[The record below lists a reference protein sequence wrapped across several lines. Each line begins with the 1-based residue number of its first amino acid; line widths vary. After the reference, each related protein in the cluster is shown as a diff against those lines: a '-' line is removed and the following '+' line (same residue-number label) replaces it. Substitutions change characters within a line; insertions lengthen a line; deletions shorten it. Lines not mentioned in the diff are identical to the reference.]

1 MPVSARQL
9 VLIAVAVLVVVLVV
23 IQIASGT
30 LTS

>member
-1 MPVSARQL
+1 VSARKI
-9 VLIAVAVLVVVLVV
+9 VLIVVGVSVVVLVV

>member
-9 VLIAVAVLVVVLVV
+9 VLIVVAVLVVVLVV

>member
-1 MPVSARQL
+1 VSARKL
-9 VLIAVAVLVVVLVV
+9 VLIVAAILIVVLVV

>member
-1 MPVSARQL
+1 VSTRAI
-9 VLIAVAVLVVVLVV
+9 VLTVVAISVVVLVV